1 MWLLEGCLLLIVI
14 IITIADVII
23 ALVTRQY
30 MMVVAVNAPLFAAIP
45 CSGRSREWEARYG
58 AIAIYGI

>member
-1 MWLLEGCLLLIVI
+1 MFSDQCLLLIVVI

-30 MMVVAVNAPLFAAIP
+30 TMVVAVTAPLLTAIP
-45 CSGRSREWEARYG
+45 CSGRGREWESRYD
-58 AIAIYGI
+58 AIAIYGV